1 MGPDLRLLVAGVG
14 IPISLAIWKR
24 VQGNLYHGDTLS
36 AQATHITVLR
46 VSVYVGGLE
55 TNKDG
60 GV

>member
-1 MGPDLRLLVAGVG
+1 MVPDLRLLVAGVG

-24 VQGNLYHGDTLS
+24 EQDNLLHGDTLS
-36 AQATHITVLR
+36 AQATHITVLW
-46 VSVYVGGLE
+46 VSVYGGRLE